1 MSIIER
7 YFIVSLFIL
16 IMLVSFLIRSY
27 NYALGSLFAF
37 SSFILT
43 LLGIGI
49 SFYFSFSF
57 TFHPGLNIVNA
68 QTVKTT
74 LNNQRTNNN
83 MSKRSAT
90 LDTPHYSNY

>member
-37 SSFILT
+37 SSFVIVYRE
-43 LLGIGI
+43 
-49 SFYFSFSF
+49 SFKLFQ
-57 TFHPGLNIVNA
+57 V
-68 QTVKTT
+68 VE
-74 LNNQRTNNN
+74 
-83 MSKRSAT
+83 
-90 LDTPHYSNY
+90 DESNRCK